1 MSRRTTV
8 GALVLTL
15 IVLVA
20 PPAAAKGPTEV
31 KVRDLRTGATTLLD
45 FADRGEMGALQ
56 ELVGWPEG
64 QREPPGVGRGALV
77 HVATLTWQLG
87 DGMVA
92 WIDRIYSD
100 DTGRAWVKRRDHLS
114 GSGSVLWGRTSGYAF
129 HAVLSEI
136 QQDAEG
142 TTATIVAPAAGSTRD
157 PGRQP
162 SRGFDA
168 VSFALGAGLIGLLA
182 AGLVLAVNWRGR
194 RAGA

>member
-1 MSRRTTV
+1 
-8 GALVLTL
+8 
-15 IVLVA
+15 
-20 PPAAAKGPTEV
+20 
-31 KVRDLRTGATTLLD
+31 
-45 FADRGEMGALQ
+45 
-56 ELVGWPEG
+56 
-64 QREPPGVGRGALV
+64 V

-92 WIDRIYSD
+92 WIDRISSD

-114 GSGSVLWGRTSGYAF
+114 GSGSVSWDRRSGYAF

-142 TTATIVAPAAGSTRD
+142 TTATIVAPAAGSTHD

-168 VSFALGAGLIGLLA
+168 DSFASGAGLTGLLA
-182 AGLVLAVNWRGR
+182 AGLVLAVSRRGR
-194 RAGA
+194 RADA